1 MAKRM
6 TVKYIGKGNYIGLG
20 NCPLGTEFKAVE
32 FKVAD
37 CPHLTCV
44 HVRGS
49 SLAKA
54 TGDKRYWTAKQYVF
68 VLGFDN
74 SDMELVT

>member
-6 TVKYIGKGNYIGLG
+6 EVKYVGKGNYIGLDK
-20 NCPLGTEFKAVE
+20 CPKGHVFKAVE
-32 FKVAD
+32 FVVAD
-37 CPHLTCV
+37 CPHIACV
-44 HVRGS
+44 HIRGT

-54 TGDKRYWTAKQYVF
+54 TGEKMYWTAKQYVF

-74 SDMELVT
+74 SDMELI